1 MKRLL
6 YTLTGFVWGIFLFN
20 KEILTY
26 AIFVSIVTIITDVL
40 TSNK

>member
-1 MKRLL
+1 MKRVL
-6 YTLTGFVWGIFLFN
+6 YTLVGFAWGIFLFN

-26 AIFVSIVTIITDVL
+26 AIFLSIVTIVIDLL